1 MKPKLHDAVHQ
12 IVLDIIHALHAGD
25 RRAEWEAHRRLESL
39 CELSEKDGDEHP
51 FQWET
56 LGDFTA
62 DRTAAI
68 GFYKRALCKAQ
79 AAGLDEYVSSVCL
92 AMAEAH
98 LEQGDASLAMTFA
111 IQAYDAVQCSSDLEL
126 RRSISEL
133 LLTLSSTR

>member
-1 MKPKLHDAVHQ
+1 MNPKLHGAVHE
-12 IVLDIIHALHAGD
+12 IVLDIIHASHTGD
-25 RRAEWEAHRRLESL
+25 RRAEWEAHQRLESL

-56 LGDFTA
+56 LGDFTP
-62 DRTAAI
+62 DRTKAI

-79 AAGLDEYVSSVCL
+79 AAGLDEYISSICL

-98 LEQGDASLAMTFA
+98 LEQGDTSKALAFA
-111 IQAYDAVQCSSDLEL
+111 IQANDAARGSSDLEL